1 MARAKP
7 HAIDSSSTEA
17 DLLIALRA
25 DDRRAWAEAMR
36 RFGGAMLAAAR
47 SIAANHADDAVQE
60 AWIAAHGAIAR
71 FEGRAG
77 IKTWLVRITIN
88 ASYNHLRAHRREV
101 SLEGLGSEHDPL
113 ANAFVSGEPFG
124 MHWTVQFQRWTD
136 DSPQALLEA
145 HVLQECL
152 EHHMADLPEGQRMA
166 LTLRDIEGLPADEIC
181 NTLRITPSNF
191 RVLLHR
197 ARMRVFTMVSHYE
210 ETGEC

>member
-1 MARAKP
+1 
-7 HAIDSSSTEA
+7 
-17 DLLIALRA
+17 
-25 DDRRAWAEAMR
+25 
-36 RFGGAMLAAAR
+36 
-47 SIAANHADDAVQE
+47 
-60 AWIAAHGAIAR
+60 
-71 FEGRAG
+71 
-77 IKTWLVRITIN
+77 
-88 ASYNHLRAHRREV
+88 
-101 SLEGLGSEHDPL
+101 
-113 ANAFVSGEPFG
+113 

-181 NTLRITPSNF
+181 NTLRSTPSNF

-210 ETGEC
+210 